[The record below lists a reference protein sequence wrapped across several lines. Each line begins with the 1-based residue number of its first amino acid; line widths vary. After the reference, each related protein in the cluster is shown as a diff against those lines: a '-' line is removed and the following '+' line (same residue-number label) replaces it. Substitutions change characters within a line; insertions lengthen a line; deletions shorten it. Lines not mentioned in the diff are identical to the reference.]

1 MMNSRTIR
9 RLIARLSPLLF
20 LGLVTLVAVAE
31 PLAVA
36 RYVAP
41 AGSDSAGNTCAN
53 PATPCATLA
62 HALSR
67 ALPGDTIHL
76 AAGTYREAGLR
87 VAQAVTVAGNSAA
100 TTHLDGQGRGPLLT
114 VAAGGALTLDG
125 LTLSGG
131 AGRRGGALVVEAGG
145 QLVARRA
152 ALLDNAADW
161 GGGLYLAGGAATIE
175 DSRLAGNTAEG
186 GGAIFAAAGT
196 LTVVRSDVAANTAGV
211 GGGLFVGPAADVTLA
226 RATISGNAA
235 RFGGG
240 AYVQG
245 AFHSLNSLWR
255 ANDATDRGGGLF
267 GDGGATLLEHTAWLG
282 NGAAVGGGIAGL
294 GSIRLR
300 NSLISGSRGGDCAA
314 TLTGS
319 DNLLDDATCG
329 LPARPATGLAADG
342 RPAADSNALDA
353 VPPGQCTNAATG
365 QALATDW
372 RGEPRPAD
380 GNGDGSP
387 RCDIGPYEFQPRIV
401 IIHQPSLADGARF
414 DFSGDLGPFTLSAAE
429 PRRAFEVA
437 PGSYRLT
444 QARETNWKVTAITC
458 SDADGG
464 SVADVK
470 ARAVTLDLDAGESIV
485 CTFATRA
492 TRFGIGV
499 TLESA
504 AGAVVVP
511 FDGELG
517 AFELHA
523 PEAADW
529 RSAKLFAG
537 VYTVRAV
544 VPAGWRVQGI
554 VCVGDRDN
562 GSTFDANNG
571 TANIEL
577 DAKETI
583 GCVFT
588 VGPSSPLATLTI
600 RHEATPADDQDFAYT
615 GDLGPFLLR
624 APSAPQATFSLA
636 PGVYRVHELLHPLWA
651 LGNIACQGDADG
663 GTVVLSEEATAAV
676 DLDAGESVTCVFRHV
691 RATAEMGAIT
701 MTQTATPAEPVAF
714 AYSGALGDF
723 TLSLP
728 DSASRAWAAL
738 PPGSY
743 TVRQTPPAGW
753 QLETITCHGDGD
765 DGSTLDPAGLAA
777 TIDLDAGESI
787 VCAFADTRAPAD
799 SGSITIVHAPAPA
812 DETAFRY
819 RGALGSFTLR
829 APSQPAR
836 VFGGLAVGVYG
847 VDVRLP
853 DGWQLSAITC
863 EGDGDGGSAIDLS
876 LAQASIDLDAGE
888 AITCR
893 FASSREDIPPPPSVW
908 RIYLPLSARR

>member
-1 MMNSRTIR
+1 MNSRIF
-9 RLIARLSPLLF
+9 ARLLGPLL
-20 LGLVTLVAVAE
+20 LIGLVTLVAAAE

-41 AGSDSAGNTCAN
+41 AGSDGAGNSCAN
-53 PATPCATLA
+53 PAAPCATLT

-76 AAGTYREAGLR
+76 ASGTYHEAGLR
-87 VAQAVTVAGNSAA
+87 VAQAVAIAGDGAA
-100 TTHLDGQGRGPLLT
+100 TTRLDGQGRGPLLT
-114 VAAGGALTLDG
+114 VTGGGALTLDG

-131 AGRRGGALVVEAGG
+131 SGRRGGAIAVEAGG
-145 QLVARRA
+145 QLVMRRA

-161 GGGLYLAGGAATIE
+161 GGGLYVVGGAATIE
-175 DSRLAGNTAEG
+175 DSRLAENTAEG
-186 GGAIFAAAGT
+186 GGAVFAAAGT
-196 LTVVRSDVAANTAGV
+196 LTIVRTDVADNTADV

-226 RATISGNAA
+226 RATVSGNAA

-255 ANDATDRGGGLF
+255 DNEASARGGGLF
-267 GDGGATLLEHTAWLG
+267 GDGGAALLEHTAWLG
-282 NGAAVGGGIAGL
+282 NGAAVGGGIAGRGTL
-294 GSIRLR
+294 RLR
-300 NSLISGSRGGDCAA
+300 NSLIAHSRGGDCAA

-353 VPPGQCTNAATG
+353 VPPGQCLSAANG
-365 QALATDW
+365 QPLATDR
-372 RGEPRPAD
+372 RGEPRPTD
-380 GNGDGSP
+380 GDGDGSP

-401 IIHQPSLADGARF
+401 IIHQPSLADSTRF
-414 DFSGDLGPFTLSAAE
+414 DFGGDLGPFTLSAAE

-444 QARETNWKVTAITC
+444 QGRETNWKVTAITC
-458 SDADGG
+458 TDADGG
-464 SVADVK
+464 TVVDLK
-470 ARAVTLDLDAGESIV
+470 GRAATLDLDAGQAIT
-485 CTFATRA
+485 CTFVERA
-492 TRFGIGV
+492 TRGSIGITV
-499 TLESA
+499 ESA
-504 AGAVVVP
+504 VGAVVVP

-517 AFELHA
+517 AFELR
-523 PEAADW
+523 PPDAADW
-529 RSAKLFAG
+529 RSGRMAAG
-537 VYTVRAV
+537 VYTVRAS

-554 VCVGDRDN
+554 ACIGDRDN
-562 GSTFDANNG
+562 GSTFEPGSG
-571 TANIEL
+571 TANVEL

-588 VGPSSPLATLTI
+588 VARSSPLATLTI

-624 APSAPQATFSLA
+624 APSAPQATFNLA

-651 LGNIACQGDADG
+651 LGDIACQGDADS
-663 GTVVLSEEATAAV
+663 GTAILREEATAAI

-701 MTQTATPAEPVAF
+701 LTQTATPAEAVAF

-723 TLSLP
+723 ALSLP
-728 DSASRAWAAL
+728 GSATRTWAAL
-738 PPGSY
+738 PAGSY

-753 QLETITCHGDGD
+753 QLDAITCHGDGD
-765 DGSTLDPAGLAA
+765 AGSGLNPAALTA

-787 VCAFADTRAPAD
+787 VCTFADARTPAG
-799 SGSITIVHAPAPA
+799 SGRITITHAPAPA

-819 RGALGSFTLR
+819 RGGLGGFTLH
-829 APSQPAR
+829 APSQPAQ
-836 VFGGLAVGVYG
+836 VFNGLAAGMYP

-853 DGWQLSAITC
+853 DGWRLSAITC
-863 EGDGDGGSAIDLS
+863 EGDGDRGSAIDLS
-876 LAQASIDLDAGE
+876 LAKASIDLDAGE

-893 FASSREDIPPPPSVW
+893 FAPVRDDAPPPQVWRVYIPLSSR
-908 RIYLPLSARR
+908 R